1 MSLENLYKKQIPMNA
16 RVVSGHGVAG
26 KIDPTR
32 APIIGTGIGVGRG
45 DSLKGAGGSNEPI
58 KPDASQQPGVG
69 EFLGSGIGVG
79 R

>member
-1 MSLENLYKKQIPMNA
+1 MSLENLYKRQTPVNA
-16 RVVSGHGVAG
+16 QVTSGHGATG
-26 KIDPTR
+26 GIDPTR
-32 APIIGTGIGVGRG
+32 IPKLGTGIGVGRG
-45 DSLKGAGGSNEPI
+45 DSLKGAGGTNEPN